1 MDPDGRPP
9 APGAGNDPAR
19 RADVDPKGT
28 DPTRTDPKGA
38 DPGGF
43 DRRRRA
49 RNWALLAVLL
59 GLAVLFYAI
68 TLVKMTKGG

>member
-9 APGAGNDPAR
+9 PPAAGND
-19 RADVDPKGT
+19 RA
-28 DPTRTDPKGA
+28 A
-38 DPGGF
+38 F

-68 TLVKMTKGG
+68 TLVKMTKSG